1 MARIV
6 LIDHYDSFT
15 YNIVHA
21 LKMHEVMVFSPD
33 GIDWGC
39 LDLASHI
46 ILSPGFGHPR
56 DARVS
61 LEILKKYQGKK
72 PILGICLGHQIIG
85 HFFGSEIARLEAPCH
100 GKEFVARHQGGVL
113 FEGVPTS
120 FRIGR
125 YHSLY
130 VKRLGEGLR
139 GNCFSSDGILMGLE
153 HESLPIF
160 GLQFHPES
168 ILSEFCPEILRN
180 FTNL

>member
-1 MARIV
+1 MARIA
-6 LIDHYDSFT
+6 LIDHYDSFS
-15 YNIVHA
+15 YNIIHA
-21 LKMHEVMVFSPD
+21 LKKHEVMVLNPD
-33 GIDWGC
+33 DINWDC
-39 LDLASHI
+39 LNLASHI

-56 DARVS
+56 DARAS
-61 LEILKKYQGKK
+61 LEILEKYQDKK

-120 FRIGR
+120 FKIGR

-130 VKRLGEGLR
+130 VEGLAR
-139 GNCFSSDGILMGLE
+139 NLRANCFSSDGVLMGLE
-153 HESLPIF
+153 HVSLPIF

-180 FTNL
+180 FINL